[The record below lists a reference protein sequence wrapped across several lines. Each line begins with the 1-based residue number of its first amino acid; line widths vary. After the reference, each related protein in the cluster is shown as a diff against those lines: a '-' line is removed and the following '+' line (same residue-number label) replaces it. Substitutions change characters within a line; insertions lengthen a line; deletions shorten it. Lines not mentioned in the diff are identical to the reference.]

1 MSAFFV
7 IFLLLL
13 ALLLQKRLEAHSL
26 DALRED
32 AAFDASIVEPGRP
45 FHLVVTLENTRR
57 RYIPFLRVEG
67 NLSPTFHLA
76 AENGTEE
83 ERAGSSSGS
92 LAFSTWLRPRQ
103 QARFQI
109 PVFVAQRGRY
119 VLPSLTVCG
128 GDFLGLKK
136 SERAMN
142 PFREVVAPPR
152 EAPEPELGIAL
163 GSFLGELSV
172 SRFLYEDPV
181 LTVGFREYTGRE
193 PMKMISWKQSA
204 RAQGL
209 MVKKYDYTVEPS
221 AVVLLNVDT
230 QSARKP
236 ELLEQCFSL
245 ARTVCRMLEERGVK
259 YAFATNA
266 AMAGA
271 MRDPSLVEE
280 GLGQRHF
287 AVVLESLG
295 RALHIPKYSC
305 DQLLSNYA
313 GAYSPAC
320 GRILITPAGEADKS
334 PVLPLLKGASGG
346 NVLIIRG
353 EAFYHDDPELSSDAV

>member
-32 AAFDASIVEPGRP
+32 AAFDASIVEPGKP

-67 NLSPTFHLA
+67 DLSPTFHLA
-76 AENGTEE
+76 AENGTEG

-136 SERAMN
+136 SERAMT

-230 QSARKP
+230 QSSRKP

-280 GLGQRHF
+280 GLGAAALRRCTGEPGPGAAYSEVLLRPA
-287 AVVLESLG
+287 AV
-295 RALHIPKYSC
+295 Y
-305 DQLLSNYA
+305 YA

-320 GRILITPAGEADKS
+320 GRILITPAGEAVKS